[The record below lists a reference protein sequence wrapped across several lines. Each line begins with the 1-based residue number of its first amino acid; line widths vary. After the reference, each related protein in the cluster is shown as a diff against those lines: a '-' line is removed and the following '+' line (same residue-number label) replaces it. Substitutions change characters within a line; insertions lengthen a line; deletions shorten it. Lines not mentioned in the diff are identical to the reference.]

1 MPRGAQLIDKLQ
13 RPKIPVDLAYG
24 AILARARHS
33 AGFSQAKMAEE
44 LHADTA
50 SIAWIE
56 TGRASPLRLPGARL
70 RNRAH
75 APSSPPGSRDSLQ
88 KAFHSLEEILA
99 DQGIDLVLPKSK
111 RSAATDRAETPP
123 ELRNALDE
131 AATQAW
137 ARHRTGKDKTPFK
150 GRWPKARKG

>member
-1 MPRGAQLIDKLQ
+1 MGRGKRLIEKLQ
-13 RPKIPVDLAYG
+13 RTKLPVDLAYG

-56 TGRASPLRLPGARL
+56 TGRASLSAYREHAYETVLMRRRVLRAR
-70 RNRAH
+70 
-75 APSSPPGSRDSLQ
+75 GTLQ

-111 RSAATDRAETPP
+111 RSAATDRAATPP
-123 ELRNALDE
+123 ELRKTLDE

-137 ARHRTGKDKTPFK
+137 ARHRTGKDKEPFK
-150 GRWPKARKG
+150 GRWPKASKE